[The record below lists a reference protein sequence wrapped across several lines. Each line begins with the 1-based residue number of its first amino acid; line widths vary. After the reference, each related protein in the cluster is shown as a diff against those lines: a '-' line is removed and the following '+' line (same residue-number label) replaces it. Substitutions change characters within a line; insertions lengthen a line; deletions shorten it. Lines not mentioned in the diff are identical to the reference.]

1 MATFITT
8 AVVAFVIFAIAV
20 VTINFCKKR
29 ANNSKH
35 ELTGMCHRS
44 GGVSCCSG
52 IQVINT
58 DKAQD

>member
-1 MATFITT
+1 MTTFITT
-8 AVVAFVIFAIAV
+8 AVVAFIIFAVAV
-20 VTINFCKKR
+20 ITINYCKAR

-52 IQVINT
+52 IKHIKT
-58 DKAQD
+58 D